1 MRGLQLMPETLF
13 LTMNLIDR
21 FLEARSMTRKNLQ
34 LVGAWCPQ
42 CMHLPACL
50 LEVWWG
56 GKVLG
61 AKQSVQ
67 SLLGVCSTVSRQL
80 SWLDQHGVC
89 LVEHLTVPLSSGH

>member
-1 MRGLQLMPETLF
+1 MPETLF

-21 FLEARSMTRKNLQ
+21 FLEARSMTR
-34 LVGAWCPQ
+34 
-42 CMHLPACL
+42 MHLPACL

-56 GKVLG
+56 GKLLG
-61 AKQSVQ
+61 AKQFVQ

-89 LVEHLTVPLSSGH
+89 LVEHLTVRLSSGH